1 MNHSVKQRPCPYV
14 EPFTEEDGKK
24 SHGVYC
30 NEKCCA
36 SCGWNPAE
44 KERRLKEG
52 HFVDNGVAVIR
63 HYTCEE
69 DKKGKPVVYEGL
81 KQLRFKSNRHT
92 PKGETA

>member
-14 EPFTEEDGKK
+14 EPFIEEDGKK

-44 KERRLKEG
+44 KERRLREG
-52 HFVDNGVAVIR
+52 QLKPGPAVTIR
-63 HYTCEE
+63 TY
-69 DKKGKPVVYEGL
+69 
-81 KQLRFKSNRHT
+81 S
-92 PKGETA
+92 GETDNRGQVTHYVGLTCLIFPKKNSGGKSA